1 MWKNLKEKFLL
12 FIIPNIIAPLIW
24 VLGRTIRFKE
34 IGNTDQ
40 NPNFKKN
47 KIFIYAFWHNR
58 ILMSVYF
65 YKRKNI
71 HVLVSQ
77 SKDGEY
83 IHRIIK
89 KFGFDT
95 IRGSTSKGGA
105 TAVIKM
111 ADLLK
116 NNTYDIAITP
126 DGPRGPKEKVQMGVI
141 HLAKLTGFPIIP
153 FSFNASKKIVLNS
166 WDNFIIPLPFSRG
179 IFIWGNPI
187 LVPENSTQEILEK
200 KQQELENIL
209 KHLTHQAENYF

>member
-1 MWKNLKEKFLL
+1 
-12 FIIPNIIAPLIW
+12 
-24 VLGRTIRFKE
+24 
-34 IGNTDQ
+34 
-40 NPNFKKN
+40 
-47 KIFIYAFWHNR
+47 
-58 ILMSVYF
+58 MSVYF

-126 DGPRGPKEKVQMGVI
+126 DGPKR
-141 HLAKLTGFPIIP
+141 A
-153 FSFNASKKIVLNS
+153 
-166 WDNFIIPLPFSRG
+166 
-179 IFIWGNPI
+179 
-187 LVPENSTQEILEK
+187 
-200 KQQELENIL
+200 
-209 KHLTHQAENYF
+209 